1 MLHTR
6 FPLFIMKTL
15 TYYCHKHKRSYLI
28 QLALNSPPINFGWV
42 SWSEQKIKSQTDA
55 GTEFE
60 LRHWVIG
67 WPWGQSLD
75 LCEPQQPNS
84 TTEER
89 QDLTEHLRLCP
100 GLPAKLQN
108 SKISMLIQKHFLNDS
123 ADPSDFFLKGWE
135 WPGSQWGR
143 RMISLVLAGWALLTV
158 WLQKMWVGLPKIPW
172 KIHCQCWQ
180 DRKYKQKHLCVCWAQ
195 LYMGY

>member
-1 MLHTR
+1 MLGLSLNWGIESLDDLEDSLLTSVSLSNPTALLGKGRTSLHT
-6 FPLFIMKTL
+6 
-15 TYYCHKHKRSYLI
+15 
-28 QLALNSPPINFGWV
+28 
-42 SWSEQKIKSQTDA
+42 
-55 GTEFE
+55 
-60 LRHWVIG
+60 
-67 WPWGQSLD
+67 WGCAQAF
-75 LCEPQQPNS
+75 Q
-84 TTEER
+84 
-89 QDLTEHLRLCP
+89 
-100 GLPAKLQN
+100 AKLQN